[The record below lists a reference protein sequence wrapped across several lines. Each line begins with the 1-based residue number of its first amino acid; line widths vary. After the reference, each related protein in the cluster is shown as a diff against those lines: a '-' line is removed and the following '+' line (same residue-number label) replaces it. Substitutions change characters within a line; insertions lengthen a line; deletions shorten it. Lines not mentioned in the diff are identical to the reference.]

1 MVNKKVFENFKAK
14 LQITIRIKTT
24 EAVNKLN
31 EAITVKLENNKD
43 KIIQSLKNEVTS
55 LQNCAGKL

>member
-14 LQITIRIKTT
+14 LQITIGIKTT
-24 EAVNKLN
+24 EAINKLN

-55 LQNCAGKL
+55 LQNCVGKL

>member
-14 LQITIRIKTT
+14 LQITIGIKTT
-24 EAVNKLN
+24 EAINKLN

-55 LQNCAGKL
+55 LQNCDGKL

>member
-55 LQNCAGKL
+55 LQNCVGKL

>member
-14 LQITIRIKTT
+14 LQITIGIKTT
-24 EAVNKLN
+24 EAINKLN